1 MATLPSCVLPDPN
14 VVQLHEIVVGS
25 DMPSITLVM
34 SAIAPTAVCPTC
46 LNAARRIHSHYRR
59 SLADLAWADVPVH
72 ITLGVRRFFCDTT
85 ACVRRIF
92 TERLPTIVRP
102 WARRTTRLARVQQQI
117 GLIAGGAAGAR
128 LCTVLACPVGIDGV
142 LQLVRQ
148 YAPPQYPTPRV
159 VGVDDWAMRKGQRY
173 GTILIDHER
182 GHVVDLLPDRTPE
195 TLAHWFR
202 DHAGVE
208 IVTRDRAEAYA
219 QGITHGAP
227 EALQVAD
234 RWHLIKNL
242 TDALTSVLQDH
253 RRAIE
258 QHLAQCAG
266 PSAPPAV
273 ATLPAVSHTQ
283 PPPAKPPTVADQQR
297 QARAEQAHWLHERGW
312 SNKRIAQHLQCHPKT
327 IHRYLKRQLPLTVGR
342 AGRQRTLDP
351 YTPYLLTRWNEGCH
365 NAAQLYREIQPQ
377 GFTGGCTILR
387 AFIADLRVQS
397 GVPARSRTG
406 SGTPL
411 PSIPKRVP
419 SSRMLA
425 WLSTQPAV
433 ALDDEQRAL
442 SNNLVTVNPTVATTV
457 QLAQTF
463 ATMVRERRA
472 ALLDSWI
479 DAAVGAGVAPLRSFA
494 NGIRADYA
502 AVRAALS
509 ESWSNGRTEG
519 NVNRLKCVKRQMYGR
534 GKLDLLRLRL
544 MHA

>member
-1 MATLPSCVLPDPN
+1 MATLPSCILPDPR
-14 VVQLHEIVVGS
+14 VVQLHDISVGS

-46 LNAARRIHSHYRR
+46 SNDARRVHSRYRR
-59 SLADLAWADVPVH
+59 TLADLAWADVPVH
-72 ITLGVRRFFCDTT
+72 ISLGVRRFFCDT
-85 ACVRRIF
+85 ANCARRIF

-102 WARRTTRLARVQQQI
+102 WARRTTRLANVQQQV
-117 GLIAGGAAGAR
+117 GLIAGGAAGAI
-128 LCTVLACPVGIDGV
+128 LCTILACPVGIDGV

-148 YAPPQYPTPRV
+148 CAPHQHPTPRV
-159 VGVDDWAMRKGQRY
+159 LGVDDWAMRKGQRY

-195 TLAHWFR
+195 TLAQWLR
-202 DHAGVE
+202 DHPGVE

-219 QGITHGAP
+219 QGITQGAP
-227 EALQVAD
+227 DALQVAD

-258 QHLAQCAG
+258 QHLAHAAG
-266 PSAPPAV
+266 QPAPPAV
-273 ATLPAVSHTQ
+273 APSHAVSDTN
-283 PPPAKPPTVADQQR
+283 KPHATTPTVADQQR
-297 QARAEQAHWLHERGW
+297 QARAEQAHRLHAHGW

-327 IHRYLKRQLPLTVGR
+327 IQRYLTRHLPLAVGR
-342 AGRQRTLDP
+342 AGRQRKLEP
-351 YTPYLLTRWNEGCH
+351 YTPYLLKRWNEGCH
-365 NAAQLYREIQPQ
+365 NASQLYRELQPQ
-377 GFTGGCTILR
+377 GFDGGCTILR
-387 AFIADLRVQS
+387 TFIADLRVKS

-411 PSIPKRVP
+411 PVIPKRVP

-425 WLSTQPAV
+425 WLSTQSAV
-433 ALDDEQRAL
+433 SLDDEQQAL
-442 SNNLVTVNPTVATTV
+442 GNKLVTVNATIATTV

-463 ATMVRERRA
+463 ATMVRERQA
-472 ALLDSWI
+472 ATLDRWL
-479 DAAVGAGVAPLRSFA
+479 DAAVGAEVAPLRSFA
-494 NGIRADYA
+494 NGIRADRA
-502 AVRAALS
+502 AVQAALS
-509 ESWSNGRTEG
+509 QVWSNGRTEG
-519 NVNRLKCVKRQMYGR
+519 NINRLKCVKRQMYGR